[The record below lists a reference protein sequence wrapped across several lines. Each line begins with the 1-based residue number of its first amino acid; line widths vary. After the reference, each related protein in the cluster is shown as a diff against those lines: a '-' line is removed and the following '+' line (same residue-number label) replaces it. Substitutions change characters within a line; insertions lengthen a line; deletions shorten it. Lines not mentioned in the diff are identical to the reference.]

1 MMIKYNLDSLK
12 IMFEVTSHIIV
23 TSVHCSDLK
32 PQPDLD
38 LHIYLLNLPLQRL
51 DSQKLSPSRH
61 DVQDAPLVY
70 GS

>member
-12 IMFEVTSHIIV
+12 IMFEVTSHILV

-38 LHIYLLNLPLQRL
+38 LHIYINFIELTTTEVRFTEIK
-51 DSQKLSPSRH
+51 SFTT
-61 DVQDAPLVY
+61 
-70 GS
+70 